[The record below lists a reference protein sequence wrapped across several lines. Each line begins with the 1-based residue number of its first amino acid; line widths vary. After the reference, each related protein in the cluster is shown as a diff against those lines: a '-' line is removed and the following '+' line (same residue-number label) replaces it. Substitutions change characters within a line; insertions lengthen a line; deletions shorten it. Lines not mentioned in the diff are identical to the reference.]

1 MNNND
6 TYEFTYSNSYSK
18 YNRFFIHSFSDLKIF
33 SNNQLSIQDK
43 IMRFETVKILI
54 YAVEYILMVLHY
66 PKGCGPHV
74 TIMIVAFLSRETA
87 KSRKVVVCMRT
98 VENG

>member
-1 MNNND
+1 MNLRTLIRTRNVI
-6 TYEFTYSNSYSK
+6 YFL
-18 YNRFFIHSFSDLKIF
+18 FVPLVPLDLKIF

>member
-1 MNNND
+1 MNLRTLLRTRNVI
-6 TYEFTYSNSYSK
+6 YFL
-18 YNRFFIHSFSDLKIF
+18 FVPLVPLDLKIF

>member
-1 MNNND
+1 MNLRTLLRTRNVI
-6 TYEFTYSNSYSK
+6 YFL
-18 YNRFFIHSFSDLKIF
+18 FVPLVPLDLKIF

-43 IMRFETVKILI
+43 IMRFEIVKILM

>member
-1 MNNND
+1 MNLRTLIRTRNVI
-6 TYEFTYSNSYSK
+6 YFL
-18 YNRFFIHSFSDLKIF
+18 FVPLVPLDLKIF

-43 IMRFETVKILI
+43 IMRFEIVKILM